1 MDEPK
6 SLRCPQARAHR
17 LAAIDDCHVAP
28 LTDFVRR
35 LRTRMGAEYG
45 IPYVDPMDGGTKA
58 DCLFLLEAPGAKAVA
73 PQFISRDNPDETAKN
88 VFLLSREAG
97 IDRRRTVLWN
107 VVPWYIGSGKKIR
120 PANSRD
126 LGAAAPSLIEIAALL
141 PALHTIVLLGKKA
154 ATASLSISQLLPMAK
169 IFSAPHPSPLFVNRR
184 PENREILLQRFQ
196 EVAEQLPIWSDVA

>member
-6 SLRCPQARAHR
+6 SLRCPKARAQR
-17 LAAIDDCHVAP
+17 LAAIDACHVAP
-28 LTDFVRR
+28 LTDFVRA
-35 LRTRMGAEYG
+35 LRTQMGAEYG
-45 IPYVDPMDGGTKA
+45 IPYFDPLDGGTRA

-73 PQFISRDNPDETAKN
+73 SEFISRDNPDETAKN
-88 VFLLSREAG
+88 VFLLSKEAG

-126 LGAAAPSLIEIAALL
+126 LGAAAPSLIELAALL

-154 ATASLSISQLLPMAK
+154 ATASRPIAQLLPAVQV
-169 IFSAPHPSPLFVNRR
+169 FSAPHPSPLFVNRR
-184 PENREILLQRFQ
+184 PENRAILLQCFQ
-196 EVAEQLPIWSDVA
+196 QVADQLPMWSDVA